1 MSDFKIGDRVRYR
14 SFAGDI
20 FDATVTGLRPSG
32 FLDLDIDVPG
42 NREPF
47 HTTAVPAERC
57 SPVAAQTLQP
67 AADARP

>member
-1 MSDFKIGDRVRYR
+1 MTFKPGDLVHYR
-14 SFAGDI
+14 AFAGDLYE
-20 FDATVTGLRPSG
+20 ATVTGVRPSG

-57 SPVAAQTLQP
+57 SPRNAEPPQKALP
-67 AADARP
+67 HART